1 MKYNLMNVSQ
11 HSFQTEKSV
20 LKRKRAVVLIL
31 SEKNY
36 VEKEEENMKRKLQ
49 LKRRRMKISYSSM
62 L

>member
-1 MKYNLMNVSQ
+1 MNVSQ

>member
-11 HSFQTEKSV
+11 HSYQTEKSV